1 MTKGLMQGYLLE
13 MIDTEGRAWCADG
26 FATKEAAIAEA
37 RATMTARGW
46 QFVSITECWIEL

>member
-13 MIDTEGRAWCADG
+13 MIDTEGRTWCADG
-26 FATKEAAIAEA
+26 FATKKAAIAEA